1 MDVTRL
7 EKLRR
12 ARGWS
17 QAELARQARLHPS
30 EISRYEAGWWK
41 PTPHARAKIA
51 AALGLPEEALFAP
64 DGTLLEESVN
74 G

>member
-1 MDVTRL
+1 MTRL

-30 EISRYEAGWWK
+30 EISRFERTWWK
-41 PTPHARAKIA
+41 PTPHVRAKLA
-51 AALGLPEEALFAP
+51 GALGMPEEALFAP
-64 DGTLLEESVN
+64 DGTLLEE
-74 G
+74 